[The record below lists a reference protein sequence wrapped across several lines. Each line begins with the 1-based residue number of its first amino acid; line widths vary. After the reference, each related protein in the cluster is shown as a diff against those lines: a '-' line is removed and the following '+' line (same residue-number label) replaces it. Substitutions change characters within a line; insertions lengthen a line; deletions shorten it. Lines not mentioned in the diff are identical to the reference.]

1 MCSVS
6 CPGLYVYCLEIVFVF
21 CASRRRHTRCA
32 LVTGVQTCALPILI
46 AALAACP
53 VECDVAGPLTPE
65 TSVVED
71 RVSQDMF
78 DALFRRL
85 IDRGTDDHA
94 EFDFVAIFATRLFI
108 DDLRKPDSVIH
119 AGDRGCRFELE
130 TQIGRAHV

>member
-1 MCSVS
+1 MYVETHPAATSGRGDNPVGARDHGEI
-6 CPGLYVYCLEIVFVF
+6 GLVVTEFI
-21 CASRRRHTRCA
+21 ARRDPRPR
-32 LVTGVQTCALPILI
+32 GGRLI

-85 IDRGTDDHA
+85 IDRGTADNA
-94 EFDFVAIFATRLFI
+94 EFAFSGLLVTRMLSI
-108 DDLRKPDSVIH
+108 DLWKTEMVI
-119 AGDRGCRFELE
+119 
-130 TQIGRAHV
+130 